1 MELKRMSLTVSEE
14 LYNQVV
20 EDAKRRGL
28 TQNAV
33 VIVALENYFRERSLM
48 PVLQNMQA
56 LIEHMEKEKS
66 ME

>member
-1 MELKRMSLTVSEE
+1 MSLTVSEE